1 VAPLPS
7 HPKIKSGI
15 YGLNGMLDGG
25 LNEHSSTVV
34 IGASGAGKTTLATQF
49 LRRGLADGQEGIY
62 ITLDEP
68 PDQII
73 REAQMMGFDDI
84 RHALDE
90 EQFIF
95 IDASGKQFREFILK
109 ELQDF
114 VSSWGKSDARIVI
127 DPLTPVLW
135 ATPTKYE
142 QRELLSFLFKQAKRI
157 GTLLATLEEHS
168 GETNLSAQE
177 AVIPMYLADNII
189 HLQYHVAGEELSR
202 TVRVL
207 KTRSSKHSNQIAPYE
222 IRRGL
227 GVVVRPTARGEGVA
241 EGGGDVAAQWKKLV
255 RDRVNDKEMPA
266 ASAARVRQLLEG
278 LDTEPLLGMTP
289 QDLLELVL
297 EDASRKK

>member
-1 VAPLPS
+1 MAA
-7 HPKIKSGI
+7 HKKIKSGI
-15 YGLNGMLDGG
+15 YGLNSMLAGG

-49 LRRGLADGQEGIY
+49 LRRGLAEGQEGIY

-68 PDQII
+68 PEQII
-73 REAQMMGFDDI
+73 REAEQMGFEDI
-84 RHALDE
+84 QRALE
-90 EQFIF
+90 QEQFIF

-114 VSSWGKSDARIVI
+114 VSSWGSSDARIVI

-168 GETNLSAQE
+168 SSDELTSQE

-189 HLQYHVAGEELSR
+189 HLQHRVHDEVLER
-202 TVRVL
+202 TVRIL
-207 KTRSSKHSNQIAPYE
+207 KTRSSRHSNLIAPYE
-222 IRRGL
+222 IRKGL
-227 GVVVRPTARGEGVA
+227 GVVVRPQVRGTAAAAGSA
-241 EGGGDVAAQWKKLV
+241 EFEAQWTRLVKDKLSS
-255 RDRVNDKEMPA
+255 REFPGG
-266 ASAARVRQLLEG
+266 SAARVKQLFEG
-278 LDTEPLLGMTP
+278 LEPEPLLGLSP
-289 QDLLELVL
+289 QELLELIL
-297 EDASRKK
+297 EDTARPK